1 MSAAV
6 KCSKRL
12 AVIPMKDPS
21 RAKTRLSMALA
32 PRDREALARGLFRS
46 TITRLQEAVAML
58 PEGAADIAVVSNSP
72 VIARI
77 ARQAGLI
84 CIDDNDPGTL
94 SLAVEAAADW
104 AAAKGYEALCVLP
117 GDLAD
122 PSPDD
127 LAQLLAYPLDGTRAV
142 LCPATDLG
150 TNALLV
156 PLPCPFAFAYGQ
168 KSLIAHRR
176 AAEIAGLCPVVLPL
190 DSLRIDVDT
199 AEDLSCLLAQDP
211 QALVRE
217 GAR

>member
-1 MSAAV
+1 MSAVV
-6 KCSKRL
+6 KPGKRL

-21 RAKTRLSMALA
+21 RAKTRLATALA
-32 PRDREALARGLFRS
+32 PQEREALARGLFRS
-46 TITRLQEAVAML
+46 TIARLQEAVAML
-58 PEGAADIAVVSNSP
+58 PEDAADIAVVSNSP

-104 AAAKGYEALCVLP
+104 AAAQGYEALCVLP

-127 LAQLLAYPLDGTRAV
+127 LAQLLAYPLDGNSTV

-168 KSLIAHRR
+168 KSLIAHRQ
-176 AAEIAGLCPVVLPL
+176 AAETAGLCPVVLPL
-190 DSLRIDVDT
+190 DSLRVDVDT

-211 QALVRE
+211 QALARE
-217 GAR
+217 GVR

>member
-1 MSAAV
+1 MSAAAITG
-6 KCSKRL
+6 KRL

-21 RAKTRLSMALA
+21 RAKTRLATTLA
-32 PRDREALARGLFRS
+32 PQEREALARGLFRA
-46 TITRLQEAVAML
+46 TITRLKKAAAML
-58 PEGAADIAVVSNSP
+58 PEGAADLAVVSNSP

-77 ARQAGLI
+77 AKQAGLI
-84 CIDDNDPGTL
+84 CIGDNDPGTL

-104 AAAKGYEALCVLP
+104 AAANGYEALCVLP

-122 PSPDD
+122 PSPED

-176 AAEIAGLCPVVLPL
+176 AAEAAGLCPVVLPL
-190 DSLRIDVDT
+190 DSLRVDIDT